1 MEDMDL
7 RAGCDIGP
15 SERMVSEC
23 AFVAGYIGWRDQHI
37 CGMQNWA
44 VDT

>member
-1 MEDMDL
+1 MEEMYL
-7 RAGCDIGP
+7 RAGYNIRL

-37 CGMQNWA
+37 CRVQNWA
-44 VDT
+44 VAT